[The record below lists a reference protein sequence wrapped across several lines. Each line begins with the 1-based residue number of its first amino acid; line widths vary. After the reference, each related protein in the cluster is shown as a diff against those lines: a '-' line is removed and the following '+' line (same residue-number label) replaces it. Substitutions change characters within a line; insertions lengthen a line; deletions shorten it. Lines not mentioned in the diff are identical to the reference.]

1 MAKSKK
7 TKHKVK
13 RKRTQQN
20 LYTGPI
26 PVQFVKHLKE
36 LIRSKSKSMSEYN
49 ALVDEKYKSNTTT
62 TYINMGMS
70 NKPLCEIYNNG
81 ECFAIAGQVIAL
93 TWYKYSKTIY
103 KMSQS
108 ILDYIDN
115 TFCIPDE
122 DEYDEILN
130 NLPQKIIYVDLSDT
144 NMMSYEGDKIYG
156 FFINVSSTPYR
167 EYIDMSNG
175 EHYKIED
182 IKERALEFTGI
193 LSVVSDQ
200 LPTMTVIGSI
210 NAIASRDHNIPSDYV
225 GNQYSIWLNKLVLKM
240 ALYLCISKPITES
253 IKKINPTNNT
263 QKDLTIID
271 LGDQYKEGS
280 VFDPHRKE
288 KVKYVR
294 KASEGEPSY
303 HVQPHIRTGHWHTY
317 WTGKDRSVPIQ
328 KFVKECFI
336 NCDDATKLPTIGR
349 KIKDVKEED

>member
-7 TKHKVK
+7 TKHKN
-13 RKRTQQN
+13 RKRTQN

-81 ECFAIAGQVIAL
+81 EGFAIAGQVVAL

-115 TFCIPDE
+115 TFCIPDN
-122 DEYDEILN
+122 YDEILN

-144 NMMSYEGDKIYG
+144 NMMTYDGDPIHG
-156 FFINVSSTPYR
+156 FFINVSLTPYQ
-167 EYIDMSNG
+167 EYVDMSTG
-175 EHYKIED
+175 EHYKFED
-182 IKERALEFTGI
+182 NKEKALEITGI
-193 LSVVSDQ
+193 LSVVSNQ
-200 LPTMTVIGSI
+200 LQTTMTMIGSI
-210 NAIASRDHNIPSDYV
+210 NAIASRDHNTPSDYV
-225 GNQYSIWLNKLVLKM
+225 GNQYSVWLNKLVLKM
-240 ALYLCISKPITES
+240 ALYLCISKPNVENR
-253 IKKINPTNNT
+253 KIEPTKNGT
-263 QKDLTIID
+263 HQSADVTIVDLS
-271 LGDQYKEGS
+271 DQYKEGP

-288 KVKYVR
+288 KVIR
-294 KASEGEPSY
+294 EHETSDEPGY
-303 HVQPHIRTGHWHTY
+303 HVQPHIRAGHWHTY
-317 WTGKDRSVPIQ
+317 WTGEGRTVPVQ
-328 KFVKECFI
+328 RFVKETFV
-336 NCDDATKLPTIGR
+336 NCDDATKLPTVGR
-349 KIKDVKEED
+349 KIKED